1 MTATFFPDRWSGGSG
16 WIHPIS
22 KAWSIMAHSMFLMVT
37 GGELMPRTQAP
48 YIKNTQFIN
57 YKQKPPKEKK
67 NNLKLINR
75 TLKAK
80 TKNLSIINR
89 SPLKKS
95 VPYLL

>member
-1 MTATFFPDRWSGGSG
+1 MLSWAAAARPAGPLPMTATFFPDRWSGGSG

-48 YIKNTQFIN
+48 YIK
-57 YKQKPPKEKK
+57 
-67 NNLKLINR
+67 R
-75 TLKAK
+75 R
-80 TKNLSIINR
+80 NLSIINR